1 MFFVVSQNSL
11 SSDKAPF
18 GNGRLNYKID
28 ALDRRATCVGDNS
41 SMISPDLAFFHMG
54 QVFGLFNFLVYAA
67 GDYFLFVEWKR
78 SGTN

>member
-18 GNGRLNYKID
+18 GNGRLHYNID

-41 SMISPDLAFFHMG
+41 SMLDSAQNKHDH
-54 QVFGLFNFLVYAA
+54 VFGLFNFLVYAA

>member
-18 GNGRLNYKID
+18 GNGRLHYNID

-41 SMISPDLAFFHMG
+41 SM
-54 QVFGLFNFLVYAA
+54 VFGLFNFLVYAA